1 MKCKEIHKLLHK
13 FIDNELDVEQNI
25 KVQKHLDT
33 CANCHSLFIKV
44 QSSFGLLK
52 PNSEISEQA
61 FYFTRLKQK
70 MENKITPK
78 ESIFAGFLSKKL
90 VQPVIYLSSLILAVY
105 IGILI
110 GSGSVEQNSY
120 TEVHNNDENYY
131 IESFAQHQYLNELD
145 IEPIEN
151 LLLSDNNLNED

>member
-1 MKCKEIHKLLHK
+1 M
-13 FIDNELDVEQNI
+13 DNELDVEQNI
-25 KVQKHLDT
+25 EVQKHLDT
-33 CANCHSLFIKV
+33 CANCYSLFIKV
-44 QSSFGLLK
+44 QGSLGLLK
-52 PNSEISEQA
+52 PNSEISEQT

-70 MENKITPK
+70 MENKIIPK
-78 ESIFAGFLSKKL
+78 ESVFAGFLSKKL

-120 TEVHNNDENYY
+120 TEVPNNDENY

-151 LLLSDNNLNED
+151 LILSDNNLNED